1 MKKFLAAL
9 LTGFT
14 ALTLFGCQAKPDTQ
28 ALNTELKTAISNK
41 QYAKAEGINA
51 AIKSLNNTAA
61 AKKHA
66 TVLHAIVSAQAAFDA
81 GKFTT
86 AKQLTQGL
94 SSDNQQLN
102 KAVQRLNTKASAL
115 AKDASTLKSELKQA
129 RSLHNAGSDLE
140 ATTLL
145 NKIIDTKTIKQPELK
160 SQYIQALKLLNA
172 LNNTTVSDTTTT
184 TTTNYASASSTS
196 STSSSSATSTSDSS
210 NAAPEGQPVTGSET
224 ITDADI
230 TQARADIK
238 SLGEDPT
245 YFSNNDIR
253 RAILKARAD
262 GRTHIKASDWQ

>member
-1 MKKFLAAL
+1 MKKFLAVL

-28 ALNTELKTAISNK
+28 ALNTELKTTISNK

-61 AKKHA
+61 SKKHA

-86 AKQLTQGL
+86 AKQLTQGI

-102 KAVQRLNTKASAL
+102 KAVQQLNTKASAL
-115 AKDASTLKSELKQA
+115 AKDVGTIKSELKHA

-145 NKIIDTKTIKQPELK
+145 KKIIGTKTIKQPELK

-172 LNNTTVSDTTTT
+172 LNNTNVSDTTTT
-184 TTTNYASASSTS
+184 TATNNASASSA
-196 STSSSSATSTSDSS
+196 SSSSATATSDSNS
-210 NAAPEGQPVTGSET
+210 AAPEGQPVTGSET
-224 ITDADI
+224 ITDAEI

-238 SLGEDPT
+238 ALGEDPT

>member
-41 QYAKAEGINA
+41 QYAKAEGINT

-115 AKDASTLKSELKQA
+115 AKDASTLNSELKQA

-184 TTTNYASASSTS
+184 TTTNDASAS

>member
-14 ALTLFGCQAKPDTQ
+14 ALTLFGCQAKPDTR
-28 ALNTELKTAISNK
+28 ALNTELKTAIINK

-184 TTTNYASASSTS
+184 TTTNDASASSA
-196 STSSSSATSTSDSS
+196 SSSSATSTSDSS